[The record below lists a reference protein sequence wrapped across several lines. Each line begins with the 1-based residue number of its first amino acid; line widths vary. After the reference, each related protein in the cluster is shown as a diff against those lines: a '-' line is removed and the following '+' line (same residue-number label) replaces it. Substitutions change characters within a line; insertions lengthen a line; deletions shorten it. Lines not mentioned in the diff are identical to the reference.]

1 VHGGSGFTEHF
12 PASQYMRDVRIAL
25 IYEGT
30 NGVQALDLVGRKLP
44 ANGGRA
50 MLTWLAELEAFSAGA
65 RGDAATDPFLD
76 GLDGARAQL
85 QDGVGWLM
93 QNGLAHPDNA
103 AAGSHDFLH
112 LVGLTAL
119 AWMWA
124 RMALVAQG
132 RIAAG
137 DTDPFWT
144 TKLAVGRFFL
154 ARVLPEA
161 GVHLARLKSGAETVM
176 ALPAEAF

>member
-1 VHGGSGFTEHF
+1 
-12 PASQYMRDVRIAL
+12 
-25 IYEGT
+25 
-30 NGVQALDLVGRKLP
+30 
-44 ANGGRA
+44 
-50 MLTWLAELEAFSAGA
+50 
-65 RGDAATDPFLD
+65 
-76 GLDGARAQL
+76 
-85 QDGVGWLM
+85 M

-124 RMALVAQG
+124 RMALVAQAK
-132 RIAAG
+132 IAAG
-137 DTDPFWT
+137 DADPFWT
-144 TKLAVGRFFL
+144 SKLAVGRFFL

-161 GVHLARLKSGAETVM
+161 QVHLARLKSGAETVM

>member
-1 VHGGSGFTEHF
+1 MQR
-12 PASQYMRDVRIAL
+12 PRR
-25 IYEGT
+25 YEGAT
-30 NGVQALDLVGRKLP
+30 GVRAMDPGGRNRP
-44 ANGGRA
+44 AQGGRA
-50 MLTWLAELEAFSAGA
+50 WLACWGGRGGYSAGA
-65 RGDAATDPFLD
+65 RGDPAAAPVLD
-76 GLDGARAQL
+76 GSDGARAQL

-93 QNGLAHPDNA
+93 QNGLSNPDNA

-124 RMALVAQG
+124 RMALVAQAK
-132 RIAAG
+132 IAAG
-137 DTDPFWT
+137 DADPFWT
-144 TKLAVGRFFL
+144 SKLAVGRFFL
-154 ARVLPEA
+154 ARILPEA

>member
-1 VHGGSGFTEHF
+1 
-12 PASQYMRDVRIAL
+12 
-25 IYEGT
+25 
-30 NGVQALDLVGRKLP
+30 
-44 ANGGRA
+44 

-65 RGDAATDPFLD
+65 WGDPATDPFLD

-85 QDGVGWLM
+85 QEGVGWLM

-124 RMALVAQG
+124 QMAVAAQAK
-132 RIAAG
+132 IAAG
-137 DTDPFWT
+137 DADPFWT

-161 GVHLARLKSGAETVM
+161 SVHLARLKSGAETVM